1 MPEAFQLSGVVRS
14 RVNWGHRHISGVRT
28 VPTPGKLDRWPVEAV
43 VSRVREGDL
52 FYMISRLGDPLFVH
66 PIRCWCGYE
75 TISARLSD
83 DAVDA
88 IDALPDYPSDHAGA
102 VAS

>member
-14 RVNWGHRHISGVRT
+14 RVNWGHRHVTGVRT
-28 VPTPGKLDRWPVEAV
+28 APTPGKLDRWPVEAV
-43 VSRVREGDL
+43 VSRLREGDL
-52 FYMISRLGDPLFVH
+52 FYMISRMGDPLFVH

-75 TISARLSD
+75 TISARLTD
-83 DAVDA
+83 DAADAVDA
-88 IDALPDYPSDHAGA
+88 LPDCQPEHEGA

>member
-1 MPEAFQLSGVVRS
+1 MPEAFQLSRVVRS
-14 RVNWGHRHISGVRT
+14 RVNWGHRHITGVRT

-43 VSRVREGDL
+43 VSRLREGDL

-66 PIRCWCGYE
+66 PFRCWCGYE

-83 DAVDA
+83 DAADA
-88 IDALPDYPSDHAGA
+88 VDALPDCQPENEGA